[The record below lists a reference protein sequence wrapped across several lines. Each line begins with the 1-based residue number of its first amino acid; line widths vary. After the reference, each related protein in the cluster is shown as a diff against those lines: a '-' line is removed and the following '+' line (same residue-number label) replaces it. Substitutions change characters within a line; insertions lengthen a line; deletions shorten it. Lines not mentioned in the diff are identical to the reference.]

1 MRRFGIGMAVLSITT
16 MMLTGSAKAAE
27 DALPGDADAIAE
39 ADYTG
44 YESRSSF
51 SLSRWS
57 IDRGYGGE
65 VTEKLLFG
73 LTDVVTTPIELIATP
88 FRRAF
93 WADSTRRPVLEF
105 FALGIPEGAMN
116 ASFRAWNGVANI
128 ATFPIASQRSRF
140 NNYSIWYWDR
150 YQASL

>member
-1 MRRFGIGMAVLSITT
+1 MRRLWFGMSVMLMTT
-16 MMLTGSAKAAE
+16 LLAGGATAAE
-27 DALPGDADAIAE
+27 DALPGMQDANAASE
-39 ADYTG
+39 DYSE
-44 YESRSSF
+44 YEPRSSF
-51 SLSRWS
+51 SMSRWS
-57 IDRGYGGE
+57 IDRGYPGE
-65 VTEKLLFG
+65 VAEKFLFG
-73 LTDVVTTPIELIATP
+73 LTDVVTTPIEFIATP

-93 WADSTRRPVLEF
+93 WADSSSRPVLEF

-150 YQASL
+150 YQAKL